1 MPDYTQNYNL
11 VKPKKSENYDIDDV
25 TRKNMDILDAA
36 LEGKISKTPRKRVVY
51 EWFYRWI

>member
-36 LEGKISKTPRKRVVY
+36 LEGKISKTPRKRAVY
-51 EWFYRWI
+51 E